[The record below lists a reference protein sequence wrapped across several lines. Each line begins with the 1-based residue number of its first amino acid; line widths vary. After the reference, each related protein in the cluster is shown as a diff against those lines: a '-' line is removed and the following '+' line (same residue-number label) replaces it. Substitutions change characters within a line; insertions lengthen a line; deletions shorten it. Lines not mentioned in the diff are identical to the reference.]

1 MKSGLKW
8 DVFVSSQI
16 PAVTGDLPPGVT
28 EMKWSPISATLISGE
43 RDAVLVDTFITL
55 EQNRALAEWV
65 VASGKNLTTIYATH
79 GHGDHFFGV
88 NTIRRS
94 FPNARFVATR
104 EAISVMQRQLSPP
117 LLEGFWR
124 ARFPGQIDTTL
135 AIAEEL
141 HGDIIDLEGEEMV
154 SIPTGHTDTYCT
166 TCLHVPS
173 IGLVAA
179 GDVAYNDV
187 HIYLAESNTDSR
199 KQWIAALNMIEGLK
213 PIVVVAGHKRPGR
226 ADSPAII
233 EETRQYI
240 RDFDRIAASNRSVA
254 EIYSEMLALYPER
267 LNPPVLWDSAKRAMV
282 DRETWIR
289 YRAYELYLGRGQE
302 LGFDLDD
309 WLQAENE
316 IGAVAAERS

>member
-233 EETRQYI
+233 EETRQY
-240 RDFDRIAASNRSVA
+240 FDRIAASNRTVA

-267 LNPPVLWDSAKRAMV
+267 LNPPVLWDSAKRATV

-316 IGAVAAERS
+316 IGAVAAERI

>member
-1 MKSGLKW
+1 MNSALKW

-16 PAVTGDLPPGVT
+16 PAVTSTLPPGAS
-28 EMKWSPISATLISGE
+28 EMKWSPISSTLISGE

-104 EAISVMQRQLSPP
+104 DVISVMQRQLSPP
-117 LLEGFWR
+117 LLDGYWR

-141 HGDIIDLEGEEMV
+141 DGGVIALEDEELV
-154 SIPTGHTDTYCT
+154 SIPAGHTDTHST

-173 IGLVAA
+173 IALVVA

-199 KQWIAALNMIEGLK
+199 KEWIAALDMIERLK
-213 PIVVVAGHKRPGR
+213 PSVVVAGHKRPAR

-240 RDFDRIAASNRSVA
+240 RDFDRIAASSQTA
-254 EIYSEMLALYPER
+254 EEVYSRMLALYSDR
-267 LNPPVLWDSAKRAMV
+267 VNSAVLWISAQGAIIG
-282 DRETWIR
+282 RETKVR
-289 YRAYELYLGRGQE
+289 RRAYELYLERGQE
-302 LGFDLDD
+302 PGFDLDD
-309 WLQAENE
+309 WLKAEQE
-316 IGAVAAERS
+316 PEKEVR

>member
-1 MKSGLKW
+1 
-8 DVFVSSQI
+8 
-16 PAVTGDLPPGVT
+16 
-28 EMKWSPISATLISGE
+28 MKWSPISSTLISGE

-104 EAISVMQRQLSPP
+104 DAISVMQLQLSPP
-117 LLEGFWR
+117 LLDGYWR

-141 HGDIIDLEGEEMV
+141 DGGVIALEDEELV
-154 SIPTGHTDTYCT
+154 SIPAGHTDTHST

-173 IGLVAA
+173 IGLVVA

-199 KQWIAALNMIEGLK
+199 KEWIAALDMIEGLK
-213 PIVVVAGHKRPGR
+213 PSVVVAGHKRPER

-240 RDFDRIAASNRSVA
+240 RDFDRIAASSQTA
-254 EIYSEMLALYPER
+254 EEVYSRMLALYPDR
-267 LNPPVLWDSAKRAMV
+267 VNSAVLWISAQGAII
-282 DRETWIR
+282 DRETKVR
-289 YRAYELYLGRGQE
+289 RRAYDLYLERGQE
-302 LGFDLDD
+302 PGFDLDD
-309 WLQAENE
+309 WLRAENE
-316 IGAVAAERS
+316 IRVIATEGQRS

>member
-1 MKSGLKW
+1 MTAATSRERNCLWMAVFPRSSGSKCCHACRVFERDLKNSIRDRVEEETMTNRLEW
-8 DVFVSSQI
+8 DVFISSQI
-16 PAVTGDLPPGVT
+16 PAITNDLPPGAS
-28 EMKWSPISATLISGE
+28 EMKWSPISSTLISGK
-43 RDAVLVDTFITL
+43 RDAVLVDTAITV
-55 EQNRALAEWV
+55 EQNQKLAEWIA
-65 VASGKNLTTIYATH
+65 ASGKNLTTIYATH

-141 HGDIIDLEGEEMV
+141 DGEIIDLEGEEMV
-154 SIPTGHTDTYCT
+154 SIPTGHTDTHCT

-179 GDVAYNDV
+179 GAVAYNDV

-240 RDFDRIAASNRSVA
+240 
-254 EIYSEMLALYPER
+254 
-267 LNPPVLWDSAKRAMV
+267 
-282 DRETWIR
+282 
-289 YRAYELYLGRGQE
+289 
-302 LGFDLDD
+302 
-309 WLQAENE
+309 
-316 IGAVAAERS
+316 

>member
-1 MKSGLKW
+1 MKSALKW

-16 PAVTGDLPPGVT
+16 PAVAGDLPPGVT
-28 EMKWSPISATLISGE
+28 EMKWSPIASTLISGE

-104 EAISVMQRQLSPP
+104 EVISVMQRQLSPP

-141 HGDIIDLEGEEMV
+141 DGEIIGLEGEEMV
-154 SIPTGHTDTYCT
+154 SIPTGHTDTHCT

-179 GDVAYNDV
+179 GDVVYNDV
-187 HIYLAESNTDSR
+187 HIHLSESNTDSR

-213 PIVVVAGHKRPGR
+213 PSAVVAGHKRPGR
-226 ADSPAII
+226 ADSPAIL

-240 RDFDRIAASNRSVA
+240 RDFDRIAASNRTVA
-254 EIYSEMLALYPER
+254 GIYSEMLALYPER
-267 LNPPVLWDSAKRAMV
+267 VNQPVLWGSAKAAMA
-282 DRETWIR
+282 DRETCIR

-316 IGAVAAERS
+316 IGPVAAERI